1 MKQVSVIIPTYN
13 RKKLLMRA
21 VESVLQ
27 QSYPVTELIIVD
39 DGSTDGTGE
48 MIAAMKDPGIHYY
61 FTEMNRGAAAARN
74 YGISKVSVDV
84 DYVSFQDSD
93 DLWLP
98 GKLEKQMQ
106 SFESHPEAGFCYHK
120 FGYRMSDGHLE
131 ILPDESLPVEKKSGD
146 IYAQLLYENMVGTPT
161 LIAKKEALDQT
172 GGFDESLQAWED
184 YDLVLRL
191 AKNEKAVFVDEVLVE
206 ATLSSG
212 GVSDSAGNYMMAC
225 CMVLRKY
232 RDDLLATGTFNHRL
246 EKILSDA
253 ERLGMKDKIVALLE
267 KLLQS

>member
-13 RKKLLMRA
+13 RKELLARA
-21 VESVLQ
+21 MKSVLE

-48 MIAAMKDPGIHYY
+48 MVRAWEDTRIRYVYAQL
-61 FTEMNRGAAAARN
+61 NRGAAAARN
-74 YGISKVSVDV
+74 AGIAQVSKEMEFVA
-84 DYVSFQDSD
+84 FQDSD

-106 SFESHPEAGFCYHK
+106 AFASHPDAGFCYHK

-131 ILPDESLPVEKKSGD
+131 IIPDESVPIEKKSGD

-161 LIAKKEALDQT
+161 LIVRKEALDQT
-172 GGFDESLQAWED
+172 DGFDESLQAWED
-184 YDLVLRL
+184 YDLILRI
-191 AKNEKAVFVDEVLVE
+191 AQNEKAVFVDEVLVE
-206 ATLSSG
+206 ATLSKG

-232 RDDLLATGTFNHRL
+232 RDDLLATGMFNHRL
-246 EKILSDA
+246 EAILTDA
-253 ERLGMKDKIVALLE
+253 ERLGMKDQIVALLE